1 MSFTAAACSPSRW
14 MAHSLDQRHSVAQC
28 NQRPRVFH
36 RRPGRD
42 VGGDV
47 DGGTALFG
55 LEGEKFRPV
64 DGAASGGTTD
74 GVAIPSK
81 KRAELSASG
90 GGRQDAGSATA
101 HGSGVGIRHWI
112 VVVVVVVGLLVKLQ
126 PIRQGSWKLLL
137 RA

>member
-1 MSFTAAACSPSRW
+1 MLALAMP
-14 MAHSLDQRHSVAQC
+14 HPLDQCHSVAQC

-74 GVAIPSK
+74 GVATPVQ
-81 KRAELSASG
+81 KRFAA
-90 GGRQDAGSATA
+90 AC
-101 HGSGVGIRHWI
+101 GVGGD
-112 VVVVVVVGLLVKLQ
+112 VV
-126 PIRQGSWKLLL
+126 
-137 RA
+137 